1 VAGVIAPRLVV
12 LAASA
17 SGLLAAACGSA
28 ASQPA
33 SPAAGTPAAA
43 ISSSASATASPSA
56 SAPTA
61 QGSPAV
67 EINPAGDI
75 PDTQVFVAYT
85 IPSGAFSVRV
95 PEGWARS
102 ENGGAVTF
110 TDHYNSIRLETV
122 AASTAPTVDSARQT
136 ELPAIRR
143 QTDGFGAEAVS
154 TVSRSAGTAVLI
166 TYQATSTPNPVTG
179 KVARLAVERYD
190 LWRGGTEAIL
200 TLSAPVGSDNVD
212 PWRTVTNGFRWL

>member
-1 VAGVIAPRLVV
+1 VIAPRLVV

-28 ASQPA
+28 ASQPV
-33 SPAAGTPAAA
+33 SPAAGTPAAT
-43 ISSSASATASPSA
+43 ISASASATVSPPA
-56 SAPTA
+56 SAPAA

-85 IPSGAFSVRV
+85 LPSGAFSVRV

-102 ENGGAVTF
+102 GSGGAVTF

-122 AASTAPTVDSARQT
+122 AASTTPTVDSARQT

-154 TVSRSAGTAVLI
+154 TASRTAGTAVLI

-179 KVARLAVERYD
+179 KVARLAVERYE

-200 TLSAPVGSDNVD
+200 TLSAPAGSDNVD
-212 PWRTVTNGFRWL
+212 PWRTVTDGFRWL